1 MKRTLLFLAVALG
14 VSGASARTI
23 NIGLGYIPNVQF
35 APFYV
40 AQEEGYFKREGLDVK
55 FQHGYVSELMPLLLQ
70 GKLDFVVGDAEDAIL
85 ARSQGAPVKYVMAMY
100 QKLPVTVFSLPGK
113 GIDTPADLRGRTIGI
128 PGTFGSSYFA
138 LQALLSA
145 NKLGEKDVK
154 LAPIGFTQVEA
165 VRAGRVDA
173 AVGYVNND
181 VLQLRAA
188 GVTANTLDVTK
199 AYPMVGVG
207 MIGTEKTLA
216 DAVARKVVRAAQRGV
231 AFTVQNPQKAFQI
244 ATSKAYAGSAGG
256 TLDVMKASVELMKGG
271 AFYGNINPTSWGR
284 AVGYLQ
290 SSGRVPKT
298 FKASDFYSGAYL
310 DKTVK

>member
-1 MKRTLLFLAVALG
+1 MKRILLLLLALG
-14 VSGASARTI
+14 ASGASARTI

-40 AQEEGYFKREGLDVK
+40 AEKEGYFKKEGLDVN

-100 QKLPVTVFSLPGK
+100 QKLPVTVFSLPGENIRTAGDLK
-113 GIDTPADLRGRTIGI
+113 GKTIGI

-145 NKLGEKDVK
+145 NKLSEKDVK
-154 LAPIGFTQVEA
+154 LAPIGFTQLEA

-173 AVGYVNND
+173 AVGYVNNE
-181 VLQLRAA
+181 VLQLRSG
-188 GVTANTLDVTK
+188 GVTPNTLDVTR

-207 MIGTEKTLA
+207 LIATEKTLS

-231 AFTVQNPQKAFQI
+231 AFAVANPQRAYQI
-244 ATSKAYAGSAGG
+244 ATSREYAGSGGG
-256 TLDVMKASVELMKGG
+256 TLDVLKASVELMKGG
-271 AFYGNINPTSWGR
+271 SVAGGINAANWGR

-290 SSGRVPKT
+290 TSGRVPKR